1 MSPNLQEMSDL
12 SHLIK
17 KSLMQNITFCEQV
30 QSLVWMFNSISAEKN
45 VSILPVLNFANF
57 PITEFG
63 ISGHKKTFCITIPL
77 FYGMQGMPLDYL
89 KKHYLATQMKWM
101 FYVFLEALMLP
112 FLPFWKTSYF
122 VWTYEFPIWNINWA
136 LTSKSRNFLEPYSLK
151 FPNNF

>member
-17 KSLMQNITFCEQV
+17 KSLMQNITFCVQV
-30 QSLVWMFNSISAEKN
+30 QLLVWKFNSISAKKH

-63 ISGHKKTFCITIPL
+63 ISGYKKTFCITIPL
-77 FYGMQGMPLDYL
+77 FYRMQRMALDYL

-101 FYVFLEALMLP
+101 FYVFLESFNVTIFAIL
-112 FLPFWKTSYF
+112 
-122 VWTYEFPIWNINWA
+122 ENIIFRLN
-136 LTSKSRNFLEPYSLK
+136 LCVPNLK
-151 FPNNF
+151 YKLSFDFKI

>member
-17 KSLMQNITFCEQV
+17 KSLMQNITFCVQV
-30 QSLVWMFNSISAEKN
+30 QLLVWKFNSISAKKH

-101 FYVFLEALMLP
+101 FYVFLESFNVTIFAIL
-112 FLPFWKTSYF
+112 
-122 VWTYEFPIWNINWA
+122 ENIIFRLN
-136 LTSKSRNFLEPYSLK
+136 LCVPNLK
-151 FPNNF
+151 YKLSFDFKI